1 MPKGLNFLFHSY
13 KCCCCCCMFC
23 AAHRVRLPPPP
34 PPFSTLDCTFQWE
47 SFERPHW
54 WIVLVSHVGDSS
66 STSRHSQ
73 RRRAR
78 RHAIRCRAEPLRGIY
93 LGLLMHMSSIV
104 VKVNNEPVWFL
115 TALFDQLFPICPVQ
129 STRQSVIRLS
139 MTIIITAVSSSFRHS
154 LVLGYF
160 MH

>member
-13 KCCCCCCMFC
+13 KCCCCCMFC
-23 AAHRVRLPPPP
+23 AAHRVRLPPP